1 MFYNGNLL
9 SFLHFAYYDI
19 NKNLMSHTTTTTKL
33 IMPPEGAH
41 YIRFSLLVTSLGIT
55 AGQQAV
61 DSNGQLTNPSG
72 KIELYQQ
79 IGIAYQPGE
88 YVTLEVFTKE
98 NFFIDG
104 DLIDDESLSLSKC
117 NFTTKYPCINCWDP
131 EDVQSGYNGPANGYG
146 QYGANDAYACTQPFT
161 VSPGQKLSF
170 WRLSSLVGSS
180 ATEIDARFVSFYD
193 YSGTLITNLTYVK
206 NVEVPE
212 NSVTAM
218 VSLHLPNLNNDL
230 RLGYIQRHEDF
241 TKYQGYYEPLKDIY
255 KINRNVISDL
265 KSTEIHLYLP
275 PEICVPSGTIVEL
288 YNKQCCLEADKY
300 YLQWI
305 GAYGDAY
312 DWKYVL
318 EGNDDL
324 VGKSFV
330 LTLNVYNEA
339 LEFIDTA
346 TTTVKFIS
354 NIINEDQ
361 LIIPIGDSLTNQKP
375 WLNTIYST
383 LSNQKIKFRGTRGT
397 TDPSLING
405 ITHEGRSGAGANWY
419 NLGTSTYAFDANG
432 LSTLSDITT
441 NPFWNTATNAFDFDY
456 YCDKT
461 ADGGAGYFQDAS
473 GNAISLEPTGVMIF
487 LGANGASLDPT
498 ASVNAITELVRLIRQ
513 SKKGVSLPIY
523 VVNTQFRAPYILATT
538 ADGFATNSGGEFKF
552 QNDLKYFRLMKAL
565 NNILIAEPNVYIVPI
580 ASTFDSEHN
589 YPYTEVNIN
598 PYNDTIKMKKYTD
611 TIHPQ

>member
-1 MFYNGNLL
+1 MAEKTLKTRIIQKHDTEANWLLATNFTPMNGEIIIYDEDDNYDYKRIKIGNGTDNVNDLDFVVNKEDIPTHSHDDVYYTESEIDSKLSTINSSITNITNGTTTVAKATSATKATQDGNGKTISSTYETKTDASNKLTEAKSYADTKTSAVQTNLDTTNETLSTLSDKVDLIEGYRLLGDYTGLREFQRGNINIFPEDCVWATKNFIEPTGKVSSYQNQNYICTETFIPVTAGYPHFLFYNGNLL

-354 NIINEDQ
+354 NIIE
-361 LIIPIGDSLTNQKP
+361 
-375 WLNTIYST
+375 
-383 LSNQKIKFRGTRGT
+383 
-397 TDPSLING
+397 
-405 ITHEGRSGAGANWY
+405 
-419 NLGTSTYAFDANG
+419 
-432 LSTLSDITT
+432 
-441 NPFWNTATNAFDFDY
+441 
-456 YCDKT
+456 
-461 ADGGAGYFQDAS
+461 
-473 GNAISLEPTGVMIF
+473 
-487 LGANGASLDPT
+487 
-498 ASVNAITELVRLIRQ
+498 
-513 SKKGVSLPIY
+513 
-523 VVNTQFRAPYILATT
+523 
-538 ADGFATNSGGEFKF
+538 
-552 QNDLKYFRLMKAL
+552 
-565 NNILIAEPNVYIVPI
+565 
-580 ASTFDSEHN
+580 
-589 YPYTEVNIN
+589 
-598 PYNDTIKMKKYTD
+598 
-611 TIHPQ
+611 